1 MYDKLYGILKKYNI
15 DYIIDT
21 HKTALENCQ
30 SAIEFCKINNICMN
44 QYYKIMQLIHDIDI
58 DEKFFRDRDGMCV
71 IQEFLDNGY
80 ILEDNKIIIRKGYI
94 PIEFINYSNNR
105 LAIVPPELLKR
116 EGYGIT
122 EIHIY
127 LGSKIHDIY
136 CVGNHPNVNNDGNS
150 FCCDSKITELSVT
163 YDNIENFV
171 KPLLS
176 SVNLNFSYSGI
187 QEHNKIEELVNGYR
201 N

>member
-80 ILEDNKIIIRKGYI
+80 ILEDNKIIIRKCYI
-94 PIEFINYSNNR
+94 PIEFINYSNSTFF
-105 LAIVPPELLKR
+105 LKDIVKSFNWNLKLL
-116 EGYGIT
+116 
-122 EIHIY
+122 
-127 LGSKIHDIY
+127 
-136 CVGNHPNVNNDGNS
+136 
-150 FCCDSKITELSVT
+150 
-163 YDNIENFV
+163 
-171 KPLLS
+171 
-176 SVNLNFSYSGI
+176 
-187 QEHNKIEELVNGYR
+187 
-201 N
+201 